1 MSYNKIQD
9 FDLRLLDAG
18 IENQSKLIYLRD
30 IQNKALKV
38 NNKLIFKNGATSK
51 ILTDDSGNNELV
63 TITGNLLTNKSVTSL
78 ELIANNSLHI
88 KKTNDLLDV
97 NDLFRFSKNSSN
109 LEITSFANSSLN
121 RKVKISSK
129 GQVLFTQDSSKAFY
143 SSEIRGQFIND
154 SLGNQILTGSNGIN
168 ISVKEKEGKKYFEID
183 YSSKKEQNSNK
194 KLAYKTILKWNGI
207 DTNSDKDPSNR
218 YAFLVQSG
226 PSGSPGPDGPANIW
240 DTALNEKISKKT
252 RLKLRINKD
261 YENWAVGKHFIYID
275 TSDINNNN
283 ILHPVINGLP
293 EVSRYEMII
302 DISQPDQQNDRQWKT
317 GDELYFYLNLQSIGS
332 TSNEEAGG
340 IFIDSAKIATNPEYK
355 SGTTRTK
362 NDLSTNNV
370 LKLNQHQKRDGDT
383 PSISYYSF
391 NTAALSMSFF
401 TPTSFEDAVAGDI
414 ILLNFV
420 GNSTKVLTIY
430 HTSATTTAVRLPTDG
445 QKVCLKFNGNAWVST
460 SNEYDTHLATINY
473 NLNPVYSR
481 YQYILIMPQNHRFF
495 IDNNVANVTKLQNS
509 FVLKRAVD
517 TYDSV
522 WFNNGFMSGT
532 AINSDF
538 NFIGKQKLQ
547 TISNSENCVIFNP
560 SHSQSSFSLR
570 FLGSTD
576 PSRPGVGTWIIR

>member
-317 GDELYFYLNLQSIGS
+317 GDELYFYLNL
-332 TSNEEAGG
+332 
-340 IFIDSAKIATNPEYK
+340 
-355 SGTTRTK
+355 
-362 NDLSTNNV
+362 
-370 LKLNQHQKRDGDT
+370 
-383 PSISYYSF
+383 
-391 NTAALSMSFF
+391 
-401 TPTSFEDAVAGDI
+401 
-414 ILLNFV
+414 
-420 GNSTKVLTIY
+420 
-430 HTSATTTAVRLPTDG
+430 
-445 QKVCLKFNGNAWVST
+445 
-460 SNEYDTHLATINY
+460 
-473 NLNPVYSR
+473 
-481 YQYILIMPQNHRFF
+481 
-495 IDNNVANVTKLQNS
+495 
-509 FVLKRAVD
+509 
-517 TYDSV
+517 
-522 WFNNGFMSGT
+522 
-532 AINSDF
+532 
-538 NFIGKQKLQ
+538 
-547 TISNSENCVIFNP
+547 
-560 SHSQSSFSLR
+560 
-570 FLGSTD
+570 
-576 PSRPGVGTWIIR
+576 